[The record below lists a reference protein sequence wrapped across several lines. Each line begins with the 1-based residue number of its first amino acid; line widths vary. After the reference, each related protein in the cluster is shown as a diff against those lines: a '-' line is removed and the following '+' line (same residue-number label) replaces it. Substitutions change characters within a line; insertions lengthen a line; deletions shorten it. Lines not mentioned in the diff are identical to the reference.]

1 MITIQTADFKT
12 FFQLSAGIKP
22 SALYPALDVVRMDI
36 VGNRCTF
43 TKTNMNSYIRYEFE
57 ITPWMDCALLLDDKL
72 MRAFVAQAG
81 DAILISF
88 TDKKITVKEG
98 TSNISFD
105 AKPLDEFPKFP
116 ERTDVPYLF
125 SKEAVLA
132 LKVAK
137 NYVMDAYSLFNC
149 VHVKNNEIFASNGS
163 YIYTKKISTQLPDV
177 VLSLE
182 ACNVLNE
189 EDYTY
194 YKADNYDFF
203 KTDNLCFGFIKSEFG
218 TPAYESI
225 LVNGNK
231 ALFFSFQKTDLL
243 KFCGLVNAASK
254 EETPLAKI
262 FPGKLLYDEHSFNT
276 KVDCA
281 FNTSGNEV
289 PVEFKFSTKNV
300 SRFISA
306 LPYETLNFSQAG
318 PHYKI
323 WTTEDEAYTGIISGL
338 QL

>member
-1 MITIQTADFKT
+1 MITIKTTEFKN
-12 FFQLSAGIKP
+12 FFSLSAGIKI
-22 SALYPALDVVRMDI
+22 SALYPALDVVKMDI
-36 VGNRCTF
+36 SGDVCTL

-57 ITPWMDCALLLDDKL
+57 CDTDECSLLLDDKL
-72 MRAFVAQAG
+72 IRAFIAQSG
-81 DAILISF
+81 DEIVISF
-88 TDKKITVKEG
+88 TDKKINVKNG
-98 TSNISFD
+98 TSVITFD
-105 AKPLDEFPKFP
+105 SRPIDEFPQFP
-116 ERTDVPYLF
+116 QRSHEPYLF
-125 SKEAVLA
+125 SKEAVEA
-132 LKVAK
+132 LKIAK

-163 YIYTKKISTQLPDV
+163 YIYTKKISTTLPDV

-194 YKADNYDFF
+194 YKAENYDFF

-225 LVNGNK
+225 LVNGDK
-231 ALFFSFQKTDLL
+231 SLFFSFQKTDLL
-243 KFCGLVNAASK
+243 KFCGLVNAATK
-254 EETPLAKI
+254 EEIPLAKM

-276 KVDCA
+276 KIDCA

-289 PVEFKFSTKNV
+289 PVEFKFSTKNI

-306 LPYETLNFSQAG
+306 LPYDTLNFSQAG

-323 WTTEDEAYTGIISGL
+323 WSSEDENYTGIISGL